1 MARSR
6 DWTTLLRLT
15 ATNFNYGKE
24 LYGLPRRSI
33 QKQQSLN
40 LLEDTPDVRT
50 RAGDVESEK
59 GKKVASVN

>member
-15 ATNFNYGKE
+15 ATDFNYRKE
-24 LYGLPRRSI
+24 LYGLPLDTEAA
-33 QKQQSLN
+33 KFKSLGRHS
-40 LLEDTPDVRT
+40 DVRT